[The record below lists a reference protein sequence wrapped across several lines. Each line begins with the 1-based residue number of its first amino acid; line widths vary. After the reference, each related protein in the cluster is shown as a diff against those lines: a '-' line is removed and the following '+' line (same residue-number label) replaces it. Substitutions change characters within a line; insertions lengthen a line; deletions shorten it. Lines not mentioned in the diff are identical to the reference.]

1 MWLIPFGVL
10 NLLIMLQNFRLDEKR
25 MSWLLWYFIALTLLF
40 FIIVVVCAVRD
51 HTQATFNGLT

>member
-1 MWLIPFGVL
+1 ML